1 MHQIVKNS
9 IEYCTSRSNLDW
21 YDFLRFNILSSTNE
35 TVESLSMISMSDLF
49 KLNEYVEIKSFI
61 ENVQHAVQEDEM
73 KAATK
78 K

>member
-1 MHQIVKNS
+1 MKKA
-9 IEYCTSRSNLDW
+9 IEYCTSKSNLDW
-21 YDFLRFNILSSTNE
+21 YDFLRFNVLSSTNE